1 MIGIIVAIF
10 AVGIMTGAFGSH
22 LAHVNHMEKIMSGN
36 MEGMSG
42 MGSMSGGQSRHGQ
55 FYSPGTVH

>member
-1 MIGIIVAIF
+1 
-10 AVGIMTGAFGSH
+10 MTGAFGSH

-42 MGSMSGGQSRHGQ
+42 MGSMSGG
-55 FYSPGTVH
+55 